1 MKQLTTQPNSKTNL
15 TRLFNKVFSLAFAGL
30 CLVSSSNMYAQK
42 TAKAFE
48 PKTDLYLSG
57 LVLNTNLDNF
67 NKTLPVNADKI
78 GSQNA
83 AMGFGFTSMNRR
95 FAFNSEAAFSFRQR
109 SVFSNIEQ
117 IYVTRGRWSV
127 SAGRHLITNKSKT
140 LIITPMIGFIADQLT
155 MNYRNDSFAKPSSM
169 NWVVRDQFPNLNT
182 NEEPEDRYINPSF
195 GVLAQLRV
203 YGIIKNRYTISGM
216 ISYQQDISK
225 GRWHYDYGFIRT
237 NSPHTYTTGLNY
249 GITLGILLKESDF
262 LEDKLPQ

>member
-1 MKQLTTQPNSKTNL
+1 MKQATIQSQLTLSI
-15 TRLFNKVFSLAFAGL
+15 NKVLSMAIIGL
-30 CLVSSSNMYAQK
+30 SLVSSTQLNAQK
-42 TAKAFE
+42 TSKVFE

-57 LVLNTNLDNF
+57 LALNTNLDNF
-67 NKTLPVNADKI
+67 NKTLPANADKI

-127 SAGRHLITNKSKT
+127 NAGRHLLTNKSKT
-140 LIITPMIGFIADQLT
+140 LIITPMIGFTYDQLT
-155 MNYRNDSFAKPSSM
+155 MNYRNDSFAKPSSI

-182 NEEPEDRYINPSF
+182 DEETQDQYINPSF
-195 GVLAQLRV
+195 AVLAQLRV
-203 YGIIKNRYTISGM
+203 YAIIKNRYTISGM

-237 NSPHTYTTGLNY
+237 NSPQTYTTGLNY
-249 GITLGILLKESDF
+249 GITLGFLLKESDF
-262 LEDKLPQ
+262 LEEKLPQ